1 MIKLRFYLYIFGVVA
16 FAALALLSTTKI
28 IDPNTASTVSAALT
42 QILGLF
48 GVTVAGTAAY
58 NLNKQQH
65 EGKFAPPP
73 EVSPVDQVVS
83 GVQQVIQAKENAE
96 QEVKRVQDAL
106 SDLAGQVPVLGPL
119 ASQVLDQVFK
129 R

>member
-28 IDPNTASTVSAALT
+28 IDPSTASTVSAALT

-58 NLNKQQH
+58 NINKQAH
-65 EGKFAPPP
+65 EGKFDPTPPL
-73 EVSPVDQVVS
+73 SPVDQVVT
-83 GVQQVIQAKENAE
+83 GVQQVVQAKENAE
-96 QEVKRVQDAL
+96 REVKKVQDAL

-119 ASQVLDQVFK
+119 AKQVLDQFSN
-129 R
+129 

>member
-1 MIKLRFYLYIFGVVA
+1 MVKVRFYLYIFGVVA

-58 NLNKQQH
+58 NLNKQRH
-65 EGKFAPPP
+65 EGVLDPVE
-73 EVSPVDQVVS
+73 EVDPAEKVVS
-83 GVQQVIQAKENAE
+83 GVQAVLAAKETADRE
-96 QEVKRVQDAL
+96 LVRVQEAI
-106 SDLAGQVPVLGPL
+106 AGAVGDIPVLGPL
-119 ASQVLDQVFK
+119 ASQVLDQLK
-129 R
+129 K